1 MARYRM
7 SDGMVVDTDNASAR
21 WNEDRYYDGRN
32 FISRATGGQW
42 DHEALY
48 RSRRGR
54 YYLESWSDWEGTHES
69 AEWISKEEAARWLML
84 NNHDL
89 PGDLKEVGDQVID

>member
-7 SDGMVVDTDNASAR
+7 SDGMVVDTDNASAH
-21 WNEDRYYDGRN
+21 WDEDSYHDGQN

-42 DHEALY
+42 EHQRLY

-54 YYLESWSDWEGTHES
+54 HYLESWSDWQGSHTS
-69 AEWISKEEAARWLML
+69 AEWISKEEAARWLLL

-89 PGDLKEVGDQVID
+89 PADLKVVGDQLID